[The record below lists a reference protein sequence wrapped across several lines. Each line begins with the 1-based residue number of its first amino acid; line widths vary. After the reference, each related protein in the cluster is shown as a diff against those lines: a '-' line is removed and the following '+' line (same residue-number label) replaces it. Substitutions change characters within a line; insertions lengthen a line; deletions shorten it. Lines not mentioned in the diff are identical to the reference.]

1 MASKQAQA
9 VVIGAGP
16 GGYVAAIRLAQ
27 LGVKTIVV
35 ERAHLGGV
43 CLNYGCIPSKAVIH
57 AADLFHEIGQ
67 LGELGIT
74 VKGLDLDM
82 VKLRDWNAGIVH
94 KLTSGIGGLLKANG
108 VEVLMG
114 SARVATP
121 GKVVVDTGNGA
132 STEIVTEN
140 IIIATG
146 SRPIEIPG
154 FAFDGERVL
163 GSKDVFQLDTLPK
176 RVLVI
181 GGGYIGLELGTA
193 LRKLGA
199 EVTVAEMMDRVLAT
213 MEKDLT
219 KVVERR
225 LKKLGVVVRT
235 QTKALGYA
243 VTKAG
248 LEVRIETAKGEE
260 TLVVDRIV
268 SAVGMRPNTEGL
280 GLAEVGVEIDKR
292 GFIAIDAQRQ
302 TRVKGIFAIGDAAGG
317 VLLAHKASKEGV
329 VAAEAIAGKPAAYD
343 VVAMPWVVFTD
354 PEIAGVGLS
363 QQEAKDAGYNVSVGK
378 FQYSGSGRAMT
389 MAAAEGFVKMVVD
402 ADTDIVLGIQ
412 MVGKHASEMLGEAA
426 LAIEMCATAE
436 DVALTV
442 HAHPTLPEMVM
453 EAAEAVHGLAIHV
466 PPVRK
471 KGGAKKGTG
480 ARA

>member
-1 MASKQAQA
+1 MVSKQAQA

-16 GGYVAAIRLAQ
+16 GGYVAAIRLGQ

-43 CLNYGCIPSKAVIH
+43 CLNYGCIPSKALIH
-57 AADLFHEIGQ
+57 AAEVFHEISHVQ
-67 LGELGIT
+67 EMGIT
-74 VKGLDLDM
+74 VEGVSLDM
-82 VKLRDWNAGIVH
+82 AKLRDWNAGIVG
-94 KLTSGIGGLLKANG
+94 KLTGGIGALLKANG
-108 VEVLMG
+108 VEVVMG
-114 SARVATP
+114 EARIAEA

-132 STEIVTEN
+132 PTEITTDN
-140 IIIATG
+140 IVVATG
-146 SRPIEIPG
+146 ARPIEIPG
-154 FAFDGERVL
+154 FAFDGGRVL
-163 GSKDVFQLDTLPK
+163 SSKHVFQLDEVPD

-199 EVTVAEMMDRVLAT
+199 EVTVVEMMDRVLAT

-225 LKKLGVVVRT
+225 LKKLGVQVRT
-235 QTKALGYA
+235 GAKALGYA
-243 VTKAG
+243 VSKKG
-248 LEVRIETAKGEE
+248 LEAKIETGDGEE
-260 TLVVDRIV
+260 TITVDRIV

-280 GLAEVGVEIDKR
+280 GLAEAGVAIDAR
-292 GFIAIDAQRQ
+292 GFITVDAQRQ
-302 TRVKGIFAIGDAAGG
+302 TNVKGIYAIGDAAGG

-329 VAAEAIAGKPAAYD
+329 VVAEAIAGKPAAYD

-363 QQEAKDAGYNVSVGK
+363 EKEAKDAGYNVGVGK
-378 FQYSGSGRAMT
+378 FQYSGSGRALT
-389 MAAAEGFVKMVVD
+389 MGAAEGFVKMVTD

-412 MVGKHASEMLGEAA
+412 MVGAHASEMLGEAA

-442 HAHPTLPEMVM
+442 HAHPTLTEMVM
-453 EAAEAVHGLAIHV
+453 ESAEAVHGLAIHA
-466 PPVRK
+466 PPPRK
-471 KGGAKKGTG
+471 KKGKGQAG
-480 ARA
+480 ARP